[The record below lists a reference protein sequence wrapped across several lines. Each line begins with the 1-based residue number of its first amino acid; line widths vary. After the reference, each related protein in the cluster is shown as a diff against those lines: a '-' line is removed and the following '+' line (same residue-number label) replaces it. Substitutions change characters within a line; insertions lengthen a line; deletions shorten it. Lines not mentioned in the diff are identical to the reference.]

1 MFSPIDDACSVE
13 NHQQQAESE
22 SSLFGFCSQHDTGAT
37 HASHASHAQSSPKS
51 PLPNYDNAFGA
62 IGKLGN
68 EVSDNFVH
76 TARSATENSF
86 ASETVT
92 DSFNAHQCA
101 SSDEQKADDI
111 RNCCVADQGINFNQ
125 DDFELFLEYVAT
137 LNENHGSELEL
148 PPKNNIAT
156 APTSTV
162 VPLRQW
168 VLNQGQLT
176 SGRDEQKILLMKKVT
191 VAFVLGKL
199 LQHIKD
205 SVSSYS
211 QDELSRLCSVDN
223 FAVHLSAAYNCNEFD
238 VAGIDMISPPLS
250 MQVVSSALEVMT
262 NSYAVYSTQEH
273 ELWGRNV
280 ETEVTKHSPFCC
292 AKAAAPQDEQ
302 DDDSSLCF
310 SFGTL
315 LHFIFSGEDS
325 SIDVPDLCT
334 ITRGSGN
341 SEFCHGRQ
349 GENPMVAMSP
359 RNMEGNPQFGVD
371 DDEPPRPEKLNGM
384 PSRLQHENTFD
395 RAISLSGHSNYALS
409 GQDAKFT
416 ARKFRSLQSIGLPSN
431 ISRLVKNLLDCE
443 CEVGLFRPDDSYSSL
458 NVAIED
464 ISLLLRKPST
474 FIFES
479 NTPVLKSVE
488 DKFYGRQA
496 EAASLRD
503 AFRRV
508 AASGQSEAFVI
519 GGFSGYDFFT
529 KTVYLSALFEH
540 KY

>member
-1 MFSPIDDACSVE
+1 M
-13 NHQQQAESE
+13 
-22 SSLFGFCSQHDTGAT
+22 SSSCL
-37 HASHASHAQSSPKS
+37 
-51 PLPNYDNAFGA
+51 L
-62 IGKLGN
+62 KLI
-68 EVSDNFVH
+68 
-76 TARSATENSF
+76 
-86 ASETVT
+86 
-92 DSFNAHQCA
+92 QLW
-101 SSDEQKADDI
+101 
-111 RNCCVADQGINFNQ
+111 INR
-125 DDFELFLEYVAT
+125 LL
-137 LNENHGSELEL
+137 
-148 PPKNNIAT
+148 
-156 APTSTV
+156 
-162 VPLRQW
+162 LRKW
-168 VLNQGQLT
+168 VLNQGQLHP
-176 SGRDEQKILLMKKVT
+176 GLEQTIVLMRKVT
-191 VAFVLGKL
+191 VAFALGQL

-223 FAVHLSAAYNCNEFD
+223 FAVHLSAAYNEFD
-238 VAGIDMISPPLS
+238 VVGIDMISPPLS

-262 NSYAVYSTQEH
+262 NSYAVCSTQEH

-292 AKAAAPQDEQ
+292 AKAAAPQDKQ

-325 SIDVPDLCT
+325 SIDVLDLCT
-334 ITRGSGN
+334 IMRGSGN
-341 SEFCHGRQ
+341 SERRHGHQ

-384 PSRLQHENTFD
+384 PSRLQHQNTFD
-395 RAISLSGHSNYALS
+395 RAISLSSHSNYALS
-409 GQDAKFT
+409 SQDAKFT

-479 NTPVLKSVE
+479 DTPVLKSVE

-519 GGFSGYDFFT
+519 GGFSGYDFFYQNCLL
-529 KTVYLSALFEH
+529 VCII
-540 KY
+540 